1 MSSDW
6 VIRAQGL
13 GKCYSLFARPLDRLK
28 LALRGRQRSAA
39 KMFWAL
45 QEVDF
50 EIPRGEVFGIVGR
63 NGAGKSTL
71 LQLISGIL
79 QPSTGSVEVRG
90 RVAALLELGSG
101 FNPEFTGR
109 ENVFMNGAILGLQ
122 RGEIETRLDDILA
135 FADIGQFIDQPVK
148 TYSSGMFMRLAFSI
162 ATSVDPAILIIDEAL
177 SVGDGAFARK
187 SFDRIMQLK
196 DAGKTVLMC
205 SHSMYHIEAVCNR
218 VLWLEGGQTRQ
229 LGSPAAVLP
238 AYSLSLEAPL
248 SPGRGAA
255 AAASATSAAA
265 AASAPAPQGSA
276 RLVSITA
283 LVDGVER
290 QPLLLHSG
298 KSSLTLRIAFASDP
312 QLPAPG
318 IGIGIDSA
326 AGTVVATANSYNDGF
341 QTTRDAQGQGVA
353 EITFPSLALLR
364 GHYRIS
370 IFLTCERVLHV
381 YEQAVGAIAFDVEQ
395 TWLEPGLVT
404 LPHAWHEA

>member
-1 MSSDW
+1 MCSDW
-6 VIRAQGL
+6 AIRAQGL
-13 GKCYSLFARPLDRLK
+13 GKCYSLFTRPLDRLK
-28 LALRGRQRSAA
+28 LALRGRPRSADQ
-39 KMFWAL
+39 MFWAL

-79 QPSTGSVEVRG
+79 QPSTGSVAVQG

-109 ENVFMNGAILGLQ
+109 ENVFMNGAILGLH
-122 RGEIETRLDDILA
+122 REEVEARLDDILA
-135 FADIGQFIDQPVK
+135 FADIGRFIDQPVK

-196 DAGKTVLMC
+196 EAGKTVLMC
-205 SHSMYHIEAVCNR
+205 SHSMYHVEAVCNR
-218 VLWLEGGQTRQ
+218 VLWLEGGRVRQ
-229 LGSPAAVLP
+229 LGSPATVLP
-238 AYSLSLEAPL
+238 AYSLSLEAPPA
-248 SPGRGAA
+248 PGQDKAVAA
-255 AAASATSAAA
+255 DTASAPV
-265 AASAPAPQGSA
+265 PAPQGSA

-290 QPLLLHSG
+290 QPLRLQSG
-298 KSSLTLRIAFASDP
+298 KSSLTLRIAYASDP

-341 QTTRDAQGQGVA
+341 QTRRDVRGHGVA
-353 EITFPSLALLR
+353 EITFPGLSLLR

-404 LPHAWHEA
+404 LPHTWHEA

>member
-28 LALRGRQRSAA
+28 LALQGRQRSAA

-45 QEVDF
+45 QDVDF
-50 EIPRGEVFGIVGR
+50 HIPRGEVFGIVGR

-79 QPSTGSVEVRG
+79 QPSTGSVTVQG

-109 ENVFMNGAILGLQ
+109 ENVFMNGAILGLK
-122 RGEIETRLDDILA
+122 RDEIEARLDAILA

-196 DAGKTVLMC
+196 EAGKTVLMC

-238 AYSLSLEAPL
+238 AYSLSLEAPV
-248 SPGRGAA
+248 
-255 AAASATSAAA
+255 ASSRLAPSA
-265 AASAPAPQGSA
+265 APAPPGSA

-290 QPLLLHSG
+290 QPLLLLSG
-298 KSSLTLRIAFASDP
+298 QSTLTLRIAFASDP

-341 QTTRDAQGQGVA
+341 QTHRDERGQGMA
-353 EITFPSLALLR
+353 EITFPRLALLR

-395 TWLEPGLVT
+395 SWLEPGLVT
-404 LPHAWHEA
+404 LPHAWHDV

>member
-79 QPSTGSVEVRG
+79 QPSTGSVEVQG

-109 ENVFMNGAILGLQ
+109 ENVFMNGAILGLK
-122 RGEIETRLDDILA
+122 RDEIEARLDEILA

-238 AYSLSLEAPL
+238 AYSLSLEAPV
-248 SPGRGAA
+248 SPRQAA
-255 AAASATSAAA
+255 PAQGS
-265 AASAPAPQGSA
+265 APQGSA
-276 RLVSITA
+276 RLVNITA
-283 LVDGVER
+283 LVDGVAQ

-341 QTTRDAQGQGVA
+341 QTSRDAQGHGVA
-353 EITFPSLALLR
+353 EITFPHLALLR